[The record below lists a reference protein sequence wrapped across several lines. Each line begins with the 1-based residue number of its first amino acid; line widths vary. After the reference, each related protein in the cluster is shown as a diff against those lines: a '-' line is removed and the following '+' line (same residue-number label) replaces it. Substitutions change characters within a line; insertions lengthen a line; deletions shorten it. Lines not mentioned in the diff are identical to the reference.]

1 MELENLIQKLTREIL
16 QQLNDETET
25 GTGAGAEAGAKT
37 QGETVLIFGKRED
50 TYTEPLL
57 SLINSNARILFLDED
72 WRDTAIDRHVLP
84 LLTLSQMGDLVQGMA
99 RGRIGGEVLTTVLSG
114 KTVEVVQYGY
124 TYYQETAPEPL
135 LRLYE
140 AQKETLKGFGIKEF
154 EPMAKDLLRSRKRLV
169 TETEV
174 QTARDKGASTL
185 QVPADAWIT
194 PLAEEFARDNS
205 IEILKR

>member
-1 MELENLIQKLTREIL
+1 MELEDLIQKLTRDIL
-16 QQLNDETET
+16 QQLNDETEP
-25 GTGAGAEAGAKT
+25 GTGGGAEAKT
-37 QGETVLIFGKRED
+37 QSETVLIFGKKED

-72 WRDTAIDRHVLP
+72 WRDKAIDRYVLP
-84 LLTLSQMGDLVQGMA
+84 LLTLGQMGELAQGTA

-124 TYYQETAPEPL
+124 TYYMETAPEPL

-140 AQKETLKGFGIKEF
+140 TQKETLKGFGIKEF
-154 EPMAKDLLRSRKRLV
+154 EPMAKDLLRSRKRVV

-174 QTARDKGASTL
+174 KNARDKGASTL
-185 QVPADAWIT
+185 QVPADACIT

>member
-1 MELENLIQKLTREIL
+1 MELEALIQKLTREVI
-16 QQLNDETET
+16 QQLNSETAT
-25 GTGAGAEAGAKT
+25 RTDAPK
-37 QGETVLIFGKRED
+37 ETVLIFGKRDD

-57 SLINSNARILFLDED
+57 SLINSTARILFLDEE
-72 WRDTAIDRHVLP
+72 WRDKAIDRHVLP
-84 LLTLSQMGDLVQGMA
+84 LLTLGQMGELSQGMA

-114 KTVEVVQYGY
+114 KTVEVVRYGY
-124 TYYQETAPEPL
+124 TYYQDTAPEAL

-154 EPMAKDLLRSRKRLV
+154 EPMGQDLLRSRKRLI

-174 QTARDKGASTL
+174 QKARDKGAVTL

-194 PLAEEFARDNS
+194 PLAAEFARDNS
-205 IEILKR
+205 IEILKK